1 MIKYLIIFLFSVS
14 FLNAQT
20 YINEASVKVRVGD
33 LFKIGKPKAS
43 AYKHIDF
50 PKANFIIKKGGI
62 ANYKNTEGELVVVT
76 AIKEKKNGVTQVY
89 IRRKDGGRF
98 FGSHT
103 VVRADVNQAL
113 STGELQLL

>member
-20 YINEASVKVRVGD
+20 YTSETSVEVRVGD
-33 LFKIGKPKAS
+33 LFEIGKPKAKV
-43 AYKHIDF
+43 YKHIDF

-89 IRRKDGGRF
+89 ISRKDGGRF
-98 FGSHT
+98 FGSHA
-103 VVRADVNQAL
+103 VVKADINQAL
-113 STGELQLL
+113 SAGELRVL